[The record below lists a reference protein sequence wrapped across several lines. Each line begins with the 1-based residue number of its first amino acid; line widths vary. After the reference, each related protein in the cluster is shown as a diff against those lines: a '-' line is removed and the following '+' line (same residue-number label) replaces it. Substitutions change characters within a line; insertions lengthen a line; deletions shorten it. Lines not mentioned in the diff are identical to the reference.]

1 MLFAEGVPLLL
12 LKRTVN
18 SVLAKYFL
26 ILVMAQ
32 QINSQS
38 SIEGYAEAYRVRTEK
53 GGKGGDYND
62 AYIEDGS
69 DYAES
74 VADDMHQTLPLDKKE
89 HKFDSHE
96 HERKGNGKSKDS
108 KKDKPNKANKKD
120 QNQND
125 LSYHAH
131 GDYEYKDEPENE
143 EGYLDPEVEHIIIQC

>member
-38 SIEGYAEAYRVRTEK
+38 SIEGYEEAYRVRTEK
-53 GGKGGDYND
+53 GGKGVNYND
-62 AYIEDGS
+62 AYKEDGS

-74 VADDMHQTLPLDKKE
+74 VADDMHKTLLF
-89 HKFDSHE
+89 HKIDSHE

-108 KKDKPNKANKKD
+108 KKEKPKKANKKD
-120 QNQND
+120 HNQND
-125 LSYHAH
+125 LSYHHH
-131 GDYEYKDEPENE
+131 GDYEYMDEPENE